1 MEGLAGASIAGI
13 TACPETGNLDGV
25 AMSPISKQ
33 QLQEFQD
40 LLSRRESQLREE
52 VRAVKE
58 SSERPAE
65 VPAREAAEMV
75 EAADD
80 RVLSGLDHVQL
91 LRDQEELVEID
102 AARGRIRD
110 GSYGLCRECEEPIPL
125 ARLRAMPTAR
135 LCLQHQAEWER
146 THPSAPSF
154 TV

>member
-1 MEGLAGASIAGI
+1 VEGLAGASIAGI

-65 VPAREAAEMV
+65 VPAREAAELV

-91 LRDQEELVEID
+91 LRDQEELVEIA
-102 AARGRIRD
+102 AARERLRD
-110 GSYGLCRECEEPIPL
+110 GHYGLCSKCGKPIPL
-125 ARLRAMPTAR
+125 GRLRVLPTAR
-135 LCLQHQAEWER
+135 LCLEHQAEWER
-146 THPSAPSF
+146 THPAAPQF
-154 TV
+154 MV